1 MDVRAKQSS
10 EKRLIDANALR
21 EEMYEYVF
29 PIINNNLMG
38 AADAYYRILHL
49 LEDAPTVEVVRCG
62 KCKNFRPYEREEH
75 KGDCAELVGLESCVY
90 EDDFCSYGER
100 KEGAD

>member
-1 MDVRAKQSS
+1 MAT
-10 EKRLIDANALR
+10 EKRMIDAQALIQAA
-21 EEMYEYVF
+21 EPYLTWDMLAA
-29 PIINNNLMG
+29 INN
-38 AADAYYRILHL
+38 ADTV
-49 LEDAPTVEVVRCG
+49 DAVPVVRCG
-62 KCKNFRPYEREEH
+62 KCKHFRPYEGEEH